1 MRFLECQQGTPEW
14 LAARAGLCTASE
26 FATACSTVGALTEQQ
41 KKYVDA
47 VIVGCMTEKAAAEFA
62 GYKAVPKAA
71 CIEKALRGE
80 PTEEMSDSAL
90 RYAHDLA
97 IERISGKP
105 YGQPVKTWLLE
116 RGHEREAIARR
127 HYEVRHSARMTTAGL
142 CVDDDGLF
150 GYSTDGLI
158 GERGLWECKAPID
171 SVKIFTI
178 WRTGDIAEYMHQM
191 QGGIWLTGRD
201 WCDFTMYCE
210 ELENAGPEGHHLY
223 VQRVHRDDAFID
235 AMVPRLARF
244 QAKVEEL
251 IKFIQGA

>member
-1 MRFLECQQGTPEW
+1 MRFVDHPQGTDEW

-26 FATACSTVGALTEQQ
+26 FATACSTTGGLDEKQR
-41 KKYVDA
+41 KFVDA
-47 VIVGCMTEKAAAEFA
+47 VIIECMTEKQAAEFA

-80 PTEEMSDSAL
+80 NTEEMSDSAL

-105 YGQPVKTWLLE
+105 YGINYRTKLME

-127 HYEVRHSARMTTAGL
+127 HYEVEHSARMTAAGL
-142 CVDDDGLF
+142 CIDDAGLF

-171 SVKIFTI
+171 SVKIATI
-178 WRTGDIAEYMHQM
+178 WRTGDIAEYLHQM

-201 WCDFTMYCE
+201 WCDFTMFCE
-210 ELENAGPEGHHLY
+210 ELEPVNKHLY
-223 VQRVHRDDAFID
+223 VQRVQRDDVFID
-235 AMVPRLARF
+235 AMVTRLARF
-244 QAKVEEL
+244 QSKVDEL
-251 IKFIQGA
+251 VKFFKGA